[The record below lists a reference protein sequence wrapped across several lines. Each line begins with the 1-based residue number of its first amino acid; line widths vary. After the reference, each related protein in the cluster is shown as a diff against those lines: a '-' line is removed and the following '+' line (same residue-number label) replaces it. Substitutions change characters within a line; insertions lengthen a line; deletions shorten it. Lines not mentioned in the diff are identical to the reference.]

1 MSQQS
6 WECKPTEAAW
16 TSTCQNRPIVAQ
28 VGPATLVEITG
39 VGSLGRETNS
49 KPRNT
54 ILTRNQVPTATEREG
69 CW

>member
-6 WECKPTEAAW
+6 WECMPIEAAW
-16 TSTCQNRPIVAQ
+16 TSTCQNRLIVAQ
-28 VGPATLVEITG
+28 VGAATLVGSTG
-39 VGSLGRETNS
+39 MRSLGRETNS

-54 ILTRNQVPTATEREG
+54 ILTRNQVPTATEKEG